1 MVTLYFTLWKNSL
14 KNRPERHNKDKYI
27 DIQSDARG
35 VKVDNPC
42 KTIVI
47 KRQIKMDLNTGPR
60 NSVHENK
67 KKKKTKNENNTNFY
81 NEIDVNICMQQNFE
95 A

>member
-1 MVTLYFTLWKNSL
+1 
-14 KNRPERHNKDKYI
+14 
-27 DIQSDARG
+27 
-35 VKVDNPC
+35 
-42 KTIVI
+42 
-47 KRQIKMDLNTGPR
+47 MDLNTGPR

-67 KKKKTKNENNTNFY
+67 KKKKKRKQHAVY

>member
-1 MVTLYFTLWKNSL
+1 
-14 KNRPERHNKDKYI
+14 
-27 DIQSDARG
+27 
-35 VKVDNPC
+35 
-42 KTIVI
+42 
-47 KRQIKMDLNTGPR
+47 MDLNTGPR

-67 KKKKTKNENNTNFY
+67 KKKKKKRKQHAFY

>member
-60 NSVHENK
+60 ILSTKIRRKKNK
-67 KKKKTKNENNTNFY
+67 KRKQHEFY